1 MHQHAP
7 IGSFDEL
14 AEAYDRYRIG
24 YAQDLYDAIFD
35 YGLAKNSRVLDLGC
49 GTGLVGAE
57 LLRRGCRV
65 VGLDV
70 SEEMLARARKRAPE
84 ASFVCGRAEDMPFA
98 AASFDA
104 ALSAQSFHWFDQP
117 RVLTELTRVVRPGGI
132 VAIWWKSFMR
142 GDAIRLLRNEAAA
155 ELGYPP
161 PREIIKDFDAFEA
174 APLDDKLLRVVPW
187 IVRMTVDD
195 FLGYERSR
203 ALAREAFGDRID
215 DYFAALRTRLGDPDT
230 ELSLAYVHLLY
241 LGRVATSDRTGN

>member
-1 MHQHAP
+1 MNQHAP

-24 YAQDLYDAIFD
+24 YAKDLYDAIFE
-35 YGLAKNSRVLDLGC
+35 YGLAPSSRALDLGC
-49 GTGLVGAE
+49 GTGLVSAE
-57 LLRRGCRV
+57 LIARGCRV

-70 SEEMLARARKRAPE
+70 SEKMLARARERAPQ
-84 ASFVCGRAEDMPFA
+84 ASFVKGRAEDMPFA

-104 ALSAQSFHWFDQP
+104 AVSAQAFHWFDQP
-117 RVLTELTRVVRPGGI
+117 SVFAELRRVVHPGGI

-155 ELGYPP
+155 EIGYPP
-161 PREIIKDFDAFEA
+161 PREIIKDFDAFDA

-187 IVRMTVDD
+187 IVRMRVGD

-203 ALAREAFGDRID
+203 ALAREAFGERID
-215 DYFAALRTRLGDPDT
+215 DYFGALRTRLGDPQS
-230 ELSLAYVHLLY
+230 ELSLSYIHLVY
-241 LGRVATSDRTGN
+241 LGRVPLGAG